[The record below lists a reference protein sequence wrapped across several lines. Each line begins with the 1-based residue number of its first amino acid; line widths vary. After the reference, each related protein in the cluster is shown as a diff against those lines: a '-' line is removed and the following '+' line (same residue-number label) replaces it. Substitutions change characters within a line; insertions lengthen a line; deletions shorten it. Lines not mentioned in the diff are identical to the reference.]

1 MITRTEK
8 KNIIRQEIIDS
19 ARNYSDYLAGKT
31 FLYVFANEFFE
42 VVFPSDH
49 FLHLTGVE
57 TALDKKN
64 FYRKSKREQLTNQQ
78 FYFSSRHPYATA
90 KKKLPCLKRLSELTT
105 NMVCILKEMH
115 IQSVV
120 YKLSVTNLEFT
131 LGLTEDIDSNEHKKS
146 GLFLP
151 MSLRIEDK
159 SVENSDDG
167 DIVDY
172 IFSKSASDSKYNTM
186 LVQDKEKILVDSV
199 RDLIDENLIKHIDKD
214 NLKR

>member
-1 MITRTEK
+1 MTTKNEK
-8 KNIIRQEIIDS
+8 KNVIRQNIID
-19 ARNYSDYLAGKT
+19 AAIVYKNNLAGKR
-31 FLYVFANEFFE
+31 FLYVYGNEFFE
-42 VVFPSDH
+42 VLFPNDC

-57 TALDKKN
+57 SRLSAKE
-64 FYRKSKREQLTNQQ
+64 FYKDARRNRLTIKQ
-78 FYFSSRHPYATA
+78 FYFSSRYPYTNA
-90 KKKLPCLKRLSELTT
+90 KKKITALKRLPDLTT

-115 IQSVV
+115 TQSVV

-131 LGLTEDIDSNEHKKS
+131 LGLTEDIDSKGHKKS
-146 GLFLP
+146 GLFLL

-186 LVQDKEKILVDSV
+186 LVQDKEKILINSV
-199 RDLIDENLIKHIDKD
+199 RDLINENLIKNIDKD